1 MANEALFFNT
11 PTIFI
16 NENALNGYRK
26 LIDDRS
32 FYYASN
38 REEMHEKLNAVCL
51 CTFEDTVKYFAGE
64 EDLCFSSLGDLE
76 NYLDKVEQL
85 FWYGQGKSKSK
96 SRVDHLEYGV
106 KA

>member
-1 MANEALFFNT
+1 MAFEALFFNT

-32 FYYASN
+32 FYYASD
-38 REEMHEKLNAVCL
+38 RQEMHEKLDAVRL
-51 CTFEDTVKYFAGE
+51 RTFEDTVKYFARE

-76 NYLDKVEQL
+76 NYFDNIV
-85 FWYGQGKSKSK
+85 
-96 SRVDHLEYGV
+96 
-106 KA
+106 